1 MSDFADNLR
10 VLMAKRGWNQQETA
24 NAIAVSQA
32 NVSRWLSEGHE
43 PSADVLIRIAKV
55 FRVSL
60 DQLLRAPGPALR
72 IPRAEL
78 EATIWTTRWFRQ
90 LRIAWQRSPKE
101 RYRIE
106 TALELAWP
114 NQKPDIIA
122 WLNKKK

>member
-24 NAIAVSQA
+24 NAIVVSQA
-32 NVSRWLSEGHE
+32 NISRWLSQGHE
-43 PSADVLIRIAKV
+43 PSADVLIRIARV
-55 FRVSL
+55 FGVTL
-60 DQLLRAPGPALR
+60 DELLRAPGRALR
-72 IPRAEL
+72 LPRAEFDT
-78 EATIWTTRWFRQ
+78 AVWTARWFRQ
-90 LRIAWQRSPKE
+90 LRLAWQRSPKE

-122 WLNKKK
+122 WLNKK

>member
-24 NAIAVSQA
+24 KAIAVSQA
-32 NVSRWLSEGHE
+32 NISRWLSEGHE
-43 PSADVLIRIAKV
+43 PSADVLIRIARV
-55 FRVSL
+55 FGVSL

-72 IPRAEL
+72 LSRAEFDT
-78 EATIWTTRWFRQ
+78 AVWTARWFRQ
-90 LRIAWQRSPKE
+90 LRLTWQRAPEE

-114 NQKPDIIA
+114 NQKPDIIE
-122 WLNKKK
+122 WLNKK

>member
-32 NVSRWLSEGHE
+32 NISRWLSQGHE

-55 FRVSL
+55 FGVTL
-60 DQLLRAPGPALR
+60 DQLLRAPGPAMR
-72 IPRAEL
+72 IPRAEF
-78 EATIWTTRWFRQ
+78 ETTIWTTRWFRQ
-90 LRIAWQRSPKE
+90 LRIAWQRFPEE

-114 NQKPDIIA
+114 NQKPDIIE
-122 WLNKKK
+122 WLNKK